1 MSKHVFNIKYLVTN
15 IALYLN
21 FEDILSLN
29 SCNKTLK
36 TILNPLYNRVINIIY
51 YNKTTK
57 KIFEMDE
64 DDYFDDGYNKIN
76 RNNLLDDSW
85 KSNINWRLFL
95 SETLKNFQTY
105 PEEKIKKNVLNSFK
119 LHMYLPDLRK
129 DNSQLEYEYSS
140 INQIYFYDKNW
151 KDCSQ
156 YNYYGKY
163 INENYINN
171 RGINCPIKI
180 LKKGFYF
187 EEELKKFIDI
197 YNEILNNSEYKI
209 ILDVINNYDFEGLEK
224 IYEKVNIKRINK
236 IIFFILWLNKNF
248 IQYCSYILE
257 SVNKYVDNKQVKD
270 FLILYNIKYTN
281 YVNSSLLINSNYE
294 NVNIIINSINCLIL
308 KKNAS
313 DKFSLYQLAMKI
325 FEKKVFNKLN
335 DEILNQTCLLF
346 NNLLK
351 KKIDNKN
358 ENEGKMEIEEKE
370 EDETN
375 DSDNIDSLDDSFTDF
390 KREKNEKEIIENIL
404 QCILDININKYN
416 ANAINHSRVKLG
428 NEYDL
433 FETNLI
439 KILVEYLQKEINN
452 ENDYSKILE
461 KLETLLKNKGNSRKF
476 KAYNNSLKVI
486 NRTKKDMLE
495 ESFKFLFQDLL
506 SKLLKDFKSRL
517 IPNMNGRILNIS
529 NSEKIINKE
538 YTIDLSDIS
547 SKNRMKIEGKVQNE
561 INNIKNYLYGQN
573 IDQYDLQETQKLV
586 NEYME
591 NNGIEFVLSLKK
603 MLYFYYKECEIYNE
617 KDEIIFNILA
627 NRKIENEKGDFNELI
642 KA

>member
-1 MSKHVFNIKYLVTN
+1 M
-15 IALYLN
+15 
-21 FEDILSLN
+21 
-29 SCNKTLK
+29 
-36 TILNPLYNRVINIIY
+36 
-51 YNKTTK
+51 
-57 KIFEMDE
+57 
-64 DDYFDDGYNKIN
+64 
-76 RNNLLDDSW
+76 
-85 KSNINWRLFL
+85 
-95 SETLKNFQTY
+95 
-105 PEEKIKKNVLNSFK
+105 
-119 LHMYLPDLRK
+119 
-129 DNSQLEYEYSS
+129 
-140 INQIYFYDKNW
+140 
-151 KDCSQ
+151 
-156 YNYYGKY
+156 
-163 INENYINN
+163 
-171 RGINCPIKI
+171 
-180 LKKGFYF
+180 
-187 EEELKKFIDI
+187 
-197 YNEILNNSEYKI
+197 KI
-209 ILDVINNYDFEGLEK
+209 I
-224 IYEKVNIKRINK
+224 
-236 IIFFILWLNKNF
+236 
-248 IQYCSYILE
+248 
-257 SVNKYVDNKQVKD
+257 
-270 FLILYNIKYTN
+270 
-281 YVNSSLLINSNYE
+281 
-294 NVNIIINSINCLIL
+294 
-308 KKNAS
+308 
-313 DKFSLYQLAMKI
+313 
-325 FEKKVFNKLN
+325 EKKVLNKLN

-495 ESFKFLFQDLL
+495 ESFKFLFQELL